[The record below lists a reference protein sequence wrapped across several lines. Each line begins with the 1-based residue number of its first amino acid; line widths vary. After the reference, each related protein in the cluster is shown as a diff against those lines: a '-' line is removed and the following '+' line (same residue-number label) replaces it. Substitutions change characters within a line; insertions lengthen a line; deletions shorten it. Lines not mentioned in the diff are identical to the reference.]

1 MKDKTRNPRKIRYAI
16 VGLGHLAQVAV
27 LPAFSHLQNAEIAA
41 LVTGDKRKA
50 TVLARRYQVRDVY
63 DYSQYEQC
71 LANNIDA
78 VYIVLPNHLHCEFTV
93 RAANAGVHVLCEKP
107 MAVSVSEC
115 REMVAATRKAGSK
128 LMVAYRLHFEKGNLE
143 SIALGQRSKLGK
155 LRFFSSDFGQ
165 QILGSNVRLTEPSR
179 KGGGPVFDM
188 GIYCIN
194 AARYLFRAE
203 PTEVWA
209 TSASTGETRFRNA
222 EEMTAVTM
230 RFPEE
235 RLATFTA
242 SFGSADVGRY
252 SLVGTKGVLTADP
265 GYEYAEGLKFQIKVG
280 EKTEKRQYPKR
291 DQFAAE
297 ISYFSECIL
306 KNREPEPSGEEG
318 LADIRVIEGIYK
330 AIKSGRTI
338 KLPPFDKKRRP
349 SLRQQIRKQPHGKPE
364 TVDVTPPSGKS

>member
-1 MKDKTRNPRKIRYAI
+1 M
-16 VGLGHLAQVAV
+16 
-27 LPAFSHLQNAEIAA
+27 
-41 LVTGDKRKA
+41 
-50 TVLARRYQVRDVY
+50 
-63 DYSQYEQC
+63 
-71 LANNIDA
+71 
-78 VYIVLPNHLHCEFTV
+78 
-93 RAANAGVHVLCEKP
+93 
-107 MAVSVSEC
+107 
-115 REMVAATRKAGSK
+115 
-128 LMVAYRLHFEKGNLE
+128 
-143 SIALGQRSKLGK
+143 
-155 LRFFSSDFGQ
+155 
-165 QILGSNVRLTEPSR
+165 RLTEPSR

-330 AIKSGRTI
+330 AVKSGRTI

>member
-1 MKDKTRNPRKIRYAI
+1 MKDKTRNARKIRYAI

-63 DYSQYEQC
+63 DYSQYEEC

-115 REMVAATRKAGSK
+115 REMIAATRKAGRK

-330 AIKSGRTI
+330 AVKSGRTI